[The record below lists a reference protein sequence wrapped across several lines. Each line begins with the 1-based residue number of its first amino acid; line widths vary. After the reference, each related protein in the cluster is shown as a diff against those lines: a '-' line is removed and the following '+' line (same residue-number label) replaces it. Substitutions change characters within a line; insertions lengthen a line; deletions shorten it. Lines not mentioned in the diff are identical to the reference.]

1 LKGIPIAVSF
11 DRTVYP
17 LDSIMHIR
25 FRVFDLIPDELI
37 HMQIIDNNKKIITSR
52 TINPY
57 KTHNLENSPNYLFQ
71 TDVKMKGN
79 VWKLGH
85 NYTVIAKYFNFEISS
100 STIIAK
106 RRPVIQ
112 TDKSVYINGSD
123 VILTVIAPDLDK
135 DNQKAEIIGNSPDNM
150 IIISSSHGMIKG
162 YKLLETGDSTGIF
175 QGVLQLAPLHALK
188 KGKRMK
194 NVAKGTGPFDGQL
207 PVSIGEEIL
216 IEFKSN
222 SGNEKFSIFSSNFGV
237 AIELDQKVYVP
248 TDKVYLTIV
257 APDFNFDS
265 NKADVIGNRRDC
277 KVNIST
283 KKGKLSNYKL
293 VETGKDSGI
302 FTGEIILTSSKND
315 FPENIKKIPKNI
327 GITKG
332 GGPVNGKLAC
342 GKDDTLTVEM
352 ITEYEKYVGSAIIRY
367 NIGEIEWDDEHY
379 SSPSSARIRVID
391 PDMNLN
397 PEKIDVVKIRVWSDT
412 DLEGIDVEL
421 SETNEA
427 TGIFEGVVLLDK
439 KISGNNHLQIST
451 GDNIFAKYVDWSLPS
466 NIKKSDLDIIAT
478 AKIDFEQLQKT
489 VKILPK
495 SSIPHDGKYLE
506 PEIITIKKGTTIRW
520 TNNDNAAHTIT
531 SGTPYVGPDG
541 DFDSSLF
548 ISNEKFEHVFDKA
561 GVFEYFCM
569 IHPWKIG
576 KIIVK

>member
-1 LKGIPIAVSF
+1 MKGIPIAVSF